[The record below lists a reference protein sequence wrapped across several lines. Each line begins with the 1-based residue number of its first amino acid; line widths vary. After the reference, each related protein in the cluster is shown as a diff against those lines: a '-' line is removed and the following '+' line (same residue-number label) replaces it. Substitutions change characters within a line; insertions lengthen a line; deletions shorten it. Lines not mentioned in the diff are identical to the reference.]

1 MGFRT
6 RSKSGGADD
15 EAGSVQNLSFATYQG
30 TVPLFWSGM
39 MKRDVCAL
47 CGVADRL
54 KLTSKIPYT
63 CHGKPSEV
71 LGVIDGV
78 HLPLAAVKNFKRPR
92 AS

>member
-1 MGFRT
+1 
-6 RSKSGGADD
+6 
-15 EAGSVQNLSFATYQG
+15 
-30 TVPLFWSGM
+30 M